1 MTAGLEERVLFDAV
15 LHPHRSLSPLGFWI
29 LMAAV
34 AGLSFAAGIA
44 FLLMGAWPIFGFF
57 GLDVALLYI
66 AFRLNYRSGRLV
78 ETVRLTDRQLT
89 VRRLHPGG
97 KVQDWRFEPYW
108 VRVEIDLPPQPDS
121 PLTLASHG
129 RQLTIGSFLTAEERA
144 DFARSLSDALRRW
157 RAAPGG

>member
-1 MTAGLEERVLFDAV
+1 MTAAAEDHVHFDAV
-15 LHPHRSLSPLGFWI
+15 LQPHRSLSPTGFWI

-34 AGLSFAAGIA
+34 TGLSFAAGIA

-57 GLDVALLYI
+57 GLDVALLYL

-97 KVQDWRFEPYW
+97 KVQ
-108 VRVEIDLPPQPDS
+108 
-121 PLTLASHG
+121 
-129 RQLTIGSFLTAEERA
+129 
-144 DFARSLSDALRRW
+144 
-157 RAAPGG
+157 